1 MPAAGATKASAPAQ
15 GWLDPGAI
23 RLTAATPGPRHLPP
37 MTKPAGDQTA
47 PTLLPSS
54 RTVLA
59 GVAVI
64 FLLYFGHAFF
74 VPIAIALLFNILFRP
89 VVRWMERRRV
99 GAPIGATIVVIVA
112 LTGLFLAGRAL
123 SAPVKIWVAK
133 APASMSVARDRLAR
147 FRKPVQQLDS
157 AAAQLQGSGPVPP
170 HGKAQAAAPP
180 APTPSSAS
188 PLLGRVLGTTT
199 SFVAT
204 AVEVVLL
211 LWLLLASGDLFYE
224 KTMRVLPAPA
234 DRRAAAK
241 VANDTEAAVAG
252 YLVATALINLGQAA
266 AVGLAMWLVG
276 LPDPGLWAVLTFALE
291 FIPYLGGA
299 VMVGLLTIVAFSTF
313 SGLWQILAAPGSYL
327 AITTLQNNLVSPLVY
342 GKRLRLNP
350 VAVLVGVMFWW
361 TLWGVPGA
369 FLAVPIIATA
379 KVLGDH
385 LPRLR
390 PVGEFLGG

>member
-1 MPAAGATKASAPAQ
+1 
-15 GWLDPGAI
+15 
-23 RLTAATPGPRHLPP
+23 
-37 MTKPAGDQTA
+37 MTKPAVDQTA
-47 PTLLPSS
+47 PALLPSS

-74 VPIAIALLFNILFRP
+74 IPLAIALLFNILFRP
-89 VVRWMERRRV
+89 VVRWLERRRV

-123 SAPVKIWVAK
+123 SAPVKTWVAK
-133 APASMSVARDRLAR
+133 APASMSMAGERLAR

-157 AAAQLQGSGPVPP
+157 AAAQLQGTGQPAP
-170 HGKAQAAAPP
+170 HGRGQTAAPP
-180 APTPSSAS
+180 APTPASAT
-188 PLLGRVLGTTT
+188 PLLGRLLGTTT
-199 SFVAT
+199 TFVAST
-204 AVEVVLL
+204 IEVVLL

-224 KTMRVLPAPA
+224 KTMRVLPAAA

-241 VANDTEAAVAG
+241 VAIDTEAAVAG

-276 LPDPGLWAVLTFALE
+276 IPDPWLWAVLTFALE

-327 AITTLQNNLVSPLVY
+327 AITMVQNNLVSPLVY
-342 GKRLRLNP
+342 GKQLRLNP

-385 LPRLR
+385 LPRLG
-390 PVGEFLGG
+390 PLGEFLGG

>member
-1 MPAAGATKASAPAQ
+1 MTSPAEPSARIP
-15 GWLDPGAI
+15 
-23 RLTAATPGPRHLPP
+23 
-37 MTKPAGDQTA
+37 
-47 PTLLPSS
+47 LPSS

-59 GVAVI
+59 GVGVI

-74 VPIAIALLFNILFRP
+74 IPIAIALLFNILFRP
-89 VVRWMERRRV
+89 VVRWLERRRI
-99 GAPIGATIVVIVA
+99 GPPIGATIVVLLA
-112 LTGLFLAGRAL
+112 LAGLGMGGRAL
-123 SAPVKIWVAK
+123 SVPVKTWVAK
-133 APASMSVARDRLAR
+133 APQSMSAARERLAR
-147 FRKPVQQLDS
+147 LKKPVQQLDS
-157 AAAQLQGSGPVPP
+157 AAAQLQGAGHSSAL
-170 HGKAQAAAPP
+170 GKGQAATP
-180 APTPSSAS
+180 ATPTPASAS

-199 SFVAT
+199 SFVAS

-211 LWLLLASGDLFYE
+211 LWLLLASGDMFYE

-276 LPDPGLWAVLTFALE
+276 MPDPALWAVLTFVLE

-299 VMVGLLTIVAFSTF
+299 VMVGLLTIVAFTTF
-313 SGLWQILAAPGSYL
+313 SDVWRILAAPGAYL
-327 AITTLQNNLVSPLVY
+327 TITTLQNNLVSPLVY

>member
-1 MPAAGATKASAPAQ
+1 MTEPSVPPA
-15 GWLDPGAI
+15 
-23 RLTAATPGPRHLPP
+23 RTPW
-37 MTKPAGDQTA
+37 
-47 PTLLPSS
+47 PSS

-59 GVAVI
+59 TVAVI

-89 VVRWMERRRV
+89 LVRWLERRGV
-99 GAPIGATIVVIVA
+99 GAPIGATLVVILA
-112 LTGLFLAGRAL
+112 LVGLGAAGMGL
-123 SAPVKIWVAK
+123 TVPVKTWISK
-133 APASMSVARDRLAR
+133 APESMTAARDRLAR

-157 AAAQLQGSGPVPP
+157 AAAQLQSGGQTASR
-170 HGKAQAAAPP
+170 GKGQAAAPP
-180 APTPSSAS
+180 APSPASAS

-199 SFVAT
+199 SLVAT

-224 KTMRVLPAPA
+224 KMMRVLPVPD

-241 VANDTEAAVAG
+241 VANDTETAVAG
-252 YLVATALINLGQAA
+252 YLVATALINLGQAV
-266 AVGLAMWLVG
+266 AVGLAMWLIG
-276 LPDPGLWAVLTFALE
+276 MRDPVLWAVLTFALE

-299 VMVGLLTIVAFSTF
+299 VNVGLLAIVAFSTF
-313 SGLWQILAAPGSYL
+313 HGIWQILAAPGSYL
-327 AITTLQNNLVSPLVY
+327 LITTLQNNLVSPVVY
-342 GKRLRLNP
+342 GKRLQLNP
-350 VAVLVGVMFWW
+350 VAVLVGVLFWW

-390 PVGEFLGG
+390 PLGEFLGG

>member
-1 MPAAGATKASAPAQ
+1 
-15 GWLDPGAI
+15 
-23 RLTAATPGPRHLPP
+23 
-37 MTKPAGDQTA
+37 MTKPTGDQTA
-47 PTLLPSS
+47 PTPLPSS

-89 VVRWMERRRV
+89 AVRWLERRRV
-99 GAPIGATIVVIVA
+99 GAPIGATIVVILA

-123 SAPVKIWVAK
+123 SAPVKTWVAK
-133 APASMSVARDRLAR
+133 APASMSAARDRLAR

-157 AAAQLQGSGPVPP
+157 AAAQLQGGGPATP
-170 HGKAQAAAPP
+170 HGKAQPAAPA

-199 SFVAT
+199 SFVAS

-234 DRRAAAK
+234 DRRAAGK
-241 VANDTEAAVAG
+241 VANDTEEAVAG

-276 LPDPGLWAVLTFALE
+276 MPDPGLWAVLTFALE

-299 VMVGLLTIVAFSTF
+299 VMVGLLTIVAFTTF
-313 SGLWQILAAPGSYL
+313 SELWRILAAPGSYL

-369 FLAVPIIATA
+369 FLSVPIIATA

-390 PVGEFLGG
+390 PMGEFLGG